1 MNAYFVEIC
10 NYMQIGSK
18 CADSIDNV
26 IPLTTEIFLWHLSFW
41 TTVFGNSFSVGI
53 LVF

>member
-10 NYMQIGSK
+10 NYIQIGSK

-26 IPLTTEIFLWHLSFW
+26 IQLTTEIS
-41 TTVFGNSFSVGI
+41 
-53 LVF
+53 